1 MSEDDTPTILV
12 ENLTRRFGTFTA
24 VDKVSFRVERGEVF
38 GFVGA
43 NGSGKSTTIRILCGL
58 LAPTAGQAR
67 VAGLDIYT
75 QADRIRSRI
84 GYMSQKVSLYA
95 NLTVKENAWFCGGLY
110 NLPQARIAERQAALF
125 PRLGLVG
132 RENTL
137 VRELP
142 SGIKQR
148 IALACALL
156 HDPDIIFLDE
166 PTAGVDLIN
175 RQVFWDL
182 IRELAAEGKTLFVTT
197 HYLDEMEYAHH
208 VGFIDR
214 GQLIGFDSPLGLK
227 MTFAGG
233 YRVRLLHDDPQVLA
247 QAADAL
253 RSAGYI
259 IAPRS
264 NGEVQLLLADGSKAQ
279 LDRLR
284 HTLQTLDPRLD
295 FTAALPSI
303 EEVFAGMIRQRR
315 STPLAHARGS
325 DLPSS

>member
-1 MSEDDTPTILV
+1 
-12 ENLTRRFGTFTA
+12 
-24 VDKVSFRVERGEVF
+24 
-38 GFVGA
+38 
-43 NGSGKSTTIRILCGL
+43 
-58 LAPTAGQAR
+58 
-67 VAGLDIYT
+67 
-75 QADRIRSRI
+75 
-84 GYMSQKVSLYA
+84 
-95 NLTVKENAWFCGGLY
+95 
-110 NLPQARIAERQAALF
+110 
-125 PRLGLVG
+125 
-132 RENTL
+132 
-137 VRELP
+137 
-142 SGIKQR
+142 
-148 IALACALL
+148 
-156 HDPDIIFLDE
+156 
-166 PTAGVDLIN
+166 
-175 RQVFWDL
+175 
-182 IRELAAEGKTLFVTT
+182 
-197 HYLDEMEYAHH
+197 MEYAHH

-247 QAADAL
+247 QAAEAL
-253 RSAGYI
+253 RSVGYA

-284 HTLQTLDPRLD
+284 HTLQTLDSRLD

>member
-75 QADRIRSRI
+75 QAAHIRSRI

-148 IALACALL
+148 IALACAHHLSRRTYRWRRPHQSSGVL
-156 HDPDIIFLDE
+156 GPDSR
-166 PTAGVDLIN
+166 TRG
-175 RQVFWDL
+175 
-182 IRELAAEGKTLFVTT
+182 
-197 HYLDEMEYAHH
+197 
-208 VGFIDR
+208 R
-214 GQLIGFDSPLGLK
+214 GQDP
-227 MTFAGG
+227 
-233 YRVRLLHDDPQVLA
+233 VRHH
-247 QAADAL
+247 
-253 RSAGYI
+253 S
-259 IAPRS
+259 
-264 NGEVQLLLADGSKAQ
+264 
-279 LDRLR
+279 
-284 HTLQTLDPRLD
+284 
-295 FTAALPSI
+295 LP
-303 EEVFAGMIRQRR
+303 G
-315 STPLAHARGS
+315 
-325 DLPSS
+325 